1 MELSR
6 KEIIDTI
13 RENDTARAVEMLEAF
28 MLTKP
33 PRVLTP
39 GSKKLALT
47 MLGAA
52 SAMSYR
58 GALYNSLAEEL
69 IERTAATVELFR
81 FISYVIIAAE
91 IKTDKFGIDTIPEE
105 IRKALREGIC
115 TDEIANAI
123 EKLDKSTFAAMLV
136 YIMTDEVKCLSVEFN
151 LPIIRYIYTE
161 ETISQ
166 DLLFAYMGLC
176 FHELT
181 DNPYTILGISGGI
194 PMHGGAINLLMMMG
208 QDDNED
214 EEQEPEE

>member
-33 PRVLTP
+33 PRVLAP
-39 GSKKLALT
+39 ESKKLALT

-52 SAMSYR
+52 SAMSYH

-105 IRKALREGIC
+105 IRTALHEGIC

-123 EKLDKSTFAAMLV
+123 EKLDKSTFAAMLA
-136 YIMTDEVKCLSVEFN
+136 YIMTDEVKRLSVEFN

-161 ETISQ
+161 ETIPQ

-176 FHELT
+176 FLELP
-181 DNPYTILGISGGI
+181 DNPCAIFGISGGI
-194 PMHGGAINLLMMMG
+194 PTFGGAINLLMMMG
-208 QDDNED
+208 QDED
-214 EEQEPEE
+214 EDGEQEHEE

>member
-33 PRVLTP
+33 PRALTP

-52 SAMSYR
+52 SAMSYY

-69 IERTAATVELFR
+69 IERTAVTVELFS

-105 IRKALREGIC
+105 IRTALHEGIC

-123 EKLDKSTFAAMLV
+123 EKLDKSTFAAMLA
-136 YIMTDEVKCLSVEFN
+136 YIMTDEVKRLSIEFN
-151 LPIIRYIYTE
+151 LPIIRYVYTE
-161 ETISQ
+161 ETIPQ

-176 FHELT
+176 FHEPT
-181 DNPYTILGISGGI
+181 DNPCAILGISGGI
-194 PMHGGAINLLMMMG
+194 PMLGGSINLLMMMG
-208 QDDNED
+208 QDDDED